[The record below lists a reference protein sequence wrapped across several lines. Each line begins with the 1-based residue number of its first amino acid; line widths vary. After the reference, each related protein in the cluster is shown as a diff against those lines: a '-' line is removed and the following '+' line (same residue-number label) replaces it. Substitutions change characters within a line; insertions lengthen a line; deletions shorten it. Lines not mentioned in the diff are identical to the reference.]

1 MKMAIEENKVYSHFI
16 FLRFRTIY
24 LQNIVYSKDKCFFL
38 PYKIRIDSYCYLSDR
53 DYINYLFY
61 LNHPFPFQGLRVCD
75 LVNQS
80 NGKIMKITIKLSLD
94 LMNEQEVFH
103 AICQDHKTLQ
113 EDLKKILT
121 GSSLPQ
127 QPTTTIGP
135 L

>member
-1 MKMAIEENKVYSHFI
+1 
-16 FLRFRTIY
+16 
-24 LQNIVYSKDKCFFL
+24 
-38 PYKIRIDSYCYLSDR
+38 
-53 DYINYLFY
+53 
-61 LNHPFPFQGLRVCD
+61 
-75 LVNQS
+75 
-80 NGKIMKITIKLSLD
+80 MKITLKLSLD

-103 AICQDHKTLQ
+103 AICQEHKTLQ

>member
-1 MKMAIEENKVYSHFI
+1 
-16 FLRFRTIY
+16 
-24 LQNIVYSKDKCFFL
+24 
-38 PYKIRIDSYCYLSDR
+38 
-53 DYINYLFY
+53 
-61 LNHPFPFQGLRVCD
+61 